1 MPFLIWYLFFDRVIK
16 IDQSLARHI
25 GKQRRN
31 KMYYVRNDG
40 GKDITYFGCFFP
52 LINKILWQ
60 FYIFRKGQTGVKYEL
75 FSKP

>member
-1 MPFLIWYLFFDRVIK
+1 
-16 IDQSLARHI
+16 
-25 GKQRRN
+25 
-31 KMYYVRNDG
+31 MYYVRNDG

-60 FYIFRKGQTGVKYEL
+60 FYIFRKGQTRVKYEL